1 MVSSEATGSG
11 ESFAQWESW
20 LSESYVPLAV
30 DLKRDEPF
38 HGRIQR
44 ARLPGFDLSTISGSG
59 QRIRRTK
66 RGIARTDGEFLLVSI
81 VTEGFGRLH
90 QDDKIAAVRPGD
102 MVFYDTSRPY
112 HWDIEGSWA
121 QVVVQAPLPELRAR
135 IGAESVRLP
144 TAVTVPADSAGGV
157 VAGFFRQLAAVQRAD
172 PGQAA
177 VLADN
182 GVALLASAVR
192 LTVGELPS
200 GKPAQALSRE
210 QVLAFMRA
218 RCTDPS
224 LTIDTIAQAC
234 LVSRRGLYRL
244 FDEVG
249 DGLSAVLRRMRVE
262 CAKAMLVADAVKST
276 ASIAASAGFSSER
289 HFFRAF
295 REETGMT
302 PGEYRLFAAGVSMRP

>member
-1 MVSSEATGSG
+1 MVLPASSG
-11 ESFAQWESW
+11 EHFAEWESK

-30 DLKRDEPF
+30 DAQRDQPF

-44 ARLPGFDLSTISGSG
+44 HRLRDFDLSTVSGSG

-66 RGIARTDGEFLLVSI
+66 RGIARTDGEFLLASI

-90 QDDKIAAVRPGD
+90 QDGRIAAVRPGE
-102 MVFYDTSRPY
+102 MVFYDTTRPY

-121 QVVVQAPLPELRAR
+121 QVVVQAPLAELRTQM
-135 IGAESVRLP
+135 GTESARLP
-144 TAVTVPADSAGGV
+144 TAVTVAADSAGGV
-157 VAGFFRQLAAVQRAD
+157 VAGFFRQLAAVQRAA
-172 PGQAA
+172 PEQAA

-182 GVALLASAVR
+182 GVSLLASAVR
-192 LTVGELPS
+192 LAAGELPT
-200 GKPAQALSRE
+200 GEPAQALSRE

-224 LTIDTIAQAC
+224 LTIDAIARAC

-249 DGLSAVLRRMRVE
+249 EGLSAVLRRMRVE
-262 CAKAMLVADAVKST
+262 CAKAMLVGDSLKST

-302 PGEYRLFAAGVSMRP
+302 PREYRLAAAVGCR